1 MPTYP
6 TYINNIKK
14 YKKCSKCK
22 KRKGKILVSQLVD
35 NKIETVSLCVPCF
48 KAFYI
53 NYRLEKRCINCD
65 YCFKCDLQKVIFT
78 SKEIKQFKINLILT

>member
-14 YKKCSKCK
+14 YKKCPKCK
-22 KRKGKILVSQLVD
+22 KRKSKILVSQLV
-35 NKIETVSLCVPCF
+35 NNEIEIVSLCIPCF

-53 NYRLEKRCINCD
+53 NYTLEERCINCD
-65 YCFKCDLQKVIFT
+65 ACFKCNLQKVIFT
-78 SKEIKQFKINLILT
+78 SKEIKRLKIKLI